1 MEGTLLP
8 SQVDQ
13 FLKELGQQRLELQA
27 QIEVTLQSSRQREM
41 SQREL
46 EDERDDLERQIR
58 KLQRDIDRAR
68 ENKGGGAG
76 EAATTARRETFR
88 GARKQRKRWRRWTSR
103 GATSRSVCRLPH
115 EKLACTRA
123 AWRSRRLL
131 APIAPRLPL
140 AHRTLASLWQVEKA
154 RVEAALEQ
162 SIRY

>member
-1 MEGTLLP
+1 MPRACRQAQVEGTLLP

-68 ENKGGGAG
+68 ENKGGRGRG
-76 EAATTARRETFR
+76 RDDSTPRDVSGSTEAAEAVE
-88 GARKQRKRWRRWTSR
+88 ALDKQRRYKQ
-103 GATSRSVCRLPH
+103 VC
-115 EKLACTRA
+115 ASA
-123 AWRSRRLL
+123 A
-131 APIAPRLPL
+131 A
-140 AHRTLASLWQVEKA
+140 
-154 RVEAALEQ
+154 
-162 SIRY
+162 